1 MRLVQVLIPVGKRQ
15 PVLAVLDDEGIDYAV
30 WDETG
35 RRDFEALVQFPVPPI
50 GVEPVLER
58 LRKAGVSENTYTV
71 VLAPETVVSSR
82 IEALKMRYSGTRISR
97 EELTARAENLA
108 PETSTYLAF
117 LVLSTIIATGG
128 LLLDSAAT
136 IIGAMVV
143 APLMGPAISAS
154 VGTVLD
160 NRKLA
165 SRGIKLQ
172 VGGLL
177 LAIAVGA
184 LLGVLLRE
192 SVLLP
197 PNLDIRDISQV
208 AERTS
213 PNFLSL
219 FLALGSGIA
228 GAISI
233 IRGAG
238 SALVGVAIAI
248 ALVPPAA
255 TSGLGLAWGLPSV
268 AIAAA
273 VLVLVNL
280 LAVNVSA
287 LIMLW
292 ISGFRPA
299 ETEAI
304 GRARSSVVAHS
315 IFLAFS
321 IALLSIAL
329 GLVTYASFET
339 TLVQQEINR
348 EMAAMFQE
356 PEYTEMGLTLERVSV
371 DYRPIALLLKEPAKV
386 SVVVGRRVGQEVPDD
401 IARNADIRLTEIT
414 GKSIDIRVGFVEAQ
428 HYP

>member
-386 SVVVGRRVGQEVPDD
+386 SVLVGRRAGQEVPDN

>member
-386 SVVVGRRVGQEVPDD
+386 SVVVGRRAGQEVPDN